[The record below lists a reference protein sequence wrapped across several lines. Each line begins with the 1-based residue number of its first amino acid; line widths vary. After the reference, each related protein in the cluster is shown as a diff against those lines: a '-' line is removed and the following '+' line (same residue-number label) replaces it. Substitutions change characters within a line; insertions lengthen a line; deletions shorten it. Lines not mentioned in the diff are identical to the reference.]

1 MCEKLEQATC
11 RRRGTG
17 RRDKEEYKE
26 NCRAGKGE
34 RERRRRMTRR
44 GRTRGR
50 TRKKQDDRGGVRGGE
65 QEDGKGADKEENGN
79 NENTRNRQ
87 QDTQG

>member
-26 NCRAGKGE
+26 NCRAGKGGKKTKNDTK
-34 RERRRRMTRR
+34 RENKGENKKETR
-44 GRTRGR
+44 
-50 TRKKQDDRGGVRGGE
+50 
-65 QEDGKGADKEENGN
+65 
-79 NENTRNRQ
+79 
-87 QDTQG
+87 

>member
-26 NCRAGKGE
+26 KGRAGKGE
-34 RERRRRMTRR
+34 KGTKTKNDTKRENEGENKKETR
-44 GRTRGR
+44 
-50 TRKKQDDRGGVRGGE
+50 
-65 QEDGKGADKEENGN
+65 
-79 NENTRNRQ
+79 
-87 QDTQG
+87 